1 MLPAK
6 ASVQVKEVRNTMLA
20 HNIRLASFATLA
32 SLALGVTAC
41 GNNQTADTTPT
52 FPDAVAQARGAG
64 TAASSNLSGE
74 VKVDGSSTVFP
85 VSRVMA
91 AEFQKTNPGV
101 QVAVGVSGTGGG
113 FKKFCAGETD
123 ITGASR
129 PINAS
134 ELELCQKNNIE
145 YVELPIAFDSLS
157 VVVNPQNN
165 FVECLTVN
173 ELKKIWEPGAQ
184 GKVTNWNQ
192 VRADFPSQPLQLYGP
207 GTESGTY
214 DYFTLAVVGEEGKS
228 RSDYTK
234 SEDDN
239 VLVEGVSSG
248 QGGLGYFG
256 YAYYLANRDK
266 LKPVAIDSGYG
277 CVQPSPETVADS
289 SYQPLSRPVFIYAK
303 KSAATRPEVKAFT
316 NFYLAPENAKLVI
329 QVGYVPLPNIT
340 LRAANSRFNKGRTG
354 TAFEGRGSV
363 IGVGQAEL

>member
-1 MLPAK
+1 MVAYNPC
-6 ASVQVKEVRNTMLA
+6 
-20 HNIRLASFATLA
+20 LASLISLA

-41 GNNQTADTTPT
+41 GNNQAADTTPT
-52 FPDAVAQARGAG
+52 FPAAIAQAGSPRAG
-64 TAASSNLSGE
+64 SNLSGE
-74 VKVDGSSTVFP
+74 VNVDGSSTVFP

-101 QVAVGVSGTGGG
+101 KVAVGVSGTGGG

-134 ELELCQKNNIE
+134 EVELCQKNKVE
-145 YVELPIAFDSLS
+145 YIELPIAYDSLS

-165 FVECLTVN
+165 FVECLKVS
-173 ELKKIWEPGAQ
+173 ELKQIWESAAQ
-184 GKVTNWNQ
+184 GKVINWNQ
-192 VRADFPSQPLQLYGP
+192 IRADFPNQPLNLYGP
-207 GTESGTY
+207 GTDSGTY
-214 DYFTLAVVGEEGKS
+214 DYFTLAVVGEAGKG

-239 VLVEGVSSG
+239 VLVEGVASEP
-248 QGGLGYFG
+248 GGLGYFG

-277 CVQPSPETVADS
+277 CVQPSPETVADT

-316 NFYLAPENAKLVI
+316 NFYLSPENAKLVV

-340 LRAANSRFNKGRTG
+340 LRAANSRFNQGTTG
-354 TAFEGRGSV
+354 TAFEGRGAV
-363 IGVGQAEL
+363 IGVEQEQL